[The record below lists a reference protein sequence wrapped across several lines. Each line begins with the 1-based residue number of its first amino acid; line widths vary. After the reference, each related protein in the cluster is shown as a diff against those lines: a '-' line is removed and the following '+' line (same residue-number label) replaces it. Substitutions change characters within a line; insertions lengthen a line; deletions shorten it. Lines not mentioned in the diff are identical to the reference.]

1 MCKDPGT
8 KGEIF
13 FFNVGYFKHKQA
25 ELSRGQ
31 AMDINMYLSFMEDYS
46 IQNLTVTQT
55 DQLHLWFFLPFH

>member
-13 FFNVGYFKHKQA
+13 FFFFFNVGYFKHKEA

-31 AMDINMYLSFMEDYS
+31 ALDINTYLSFMKDYS
-46 IQNLTVTQT
+46 IQNLTVTEA
-55 DQLHLWFFLPFH
+55 DQL